1 MALPKIKHPKYTH
14 HLVGLNKK
22 VSYRPFTNAEQK
34 ILLLAKQEEKDT
46 TRIIEAVMQILHNC
60 ILDDIDIENLTSF
73 DMEDIFLRIRAKSVG
88 EVIKPR
94 FSYKYKDENG
104 VEKTDFINIEINID
118 DIKVVVE
125 EKVDDKIILDKESQ
139 LGVKLRYPTLKIIR
153 EMKDTNDDIELIS
166 KCIVCVFDGE
176 NVYNREDISDEEMI
190 EFVDDI
196 DMLNMK
202 AINKFFSSIPR
213 IEHKVDVTLPK
224 LDNKKETITFKGIN
238 DFFI

>member
-1 MALPKIKHPKYTH
+1 MTLPKIKHPKYTH

-34 ILLLAKQEEKDT
+34 ILLLAKQEEKNT
-46 TRIIEAVMQILHNC
+46 SRILEAVMQILHNC
-60 ILDDIDIENLTSF
+60 ILDDIDIDNLSSF

-88 EVIKPR
+88 EIIKPR
-94 FSYKYKDENG
+94 FSYKYTDEKG
-104 VEKTDFINIEINID
+104 IEKTDFVNIEINID